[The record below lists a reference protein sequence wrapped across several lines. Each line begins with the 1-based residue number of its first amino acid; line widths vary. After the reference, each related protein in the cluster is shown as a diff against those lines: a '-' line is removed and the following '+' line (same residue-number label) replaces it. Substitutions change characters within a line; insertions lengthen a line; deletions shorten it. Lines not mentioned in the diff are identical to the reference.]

1 MLLLAGVFCVGLM
14 DALVKY
20 LSRDYHVLQLT
31 FFRFFFQL
39 TALILLSPAFNFFSN
54 LKTNQLKLNLVRA
67 LSLLA
72 ASVFFFLAISYI
84 PLAEANAITFVTPL
98 LMTVLSIPLHRARV
112 DARRWLA
119 VSVGF
124 AGALIIIRPGWGLV
138 HWVAF
143 LPFIVALNSALY
155 HLTTPILGQRE
166 NPLKTLYYTGLVG
179 SLLMAFALPWVWRR
193 PTLGGLAIM
202 AVASLLGLG
211 GHYLLIRAFNQAPTP
226 VLSPFLYSYLVW
238 AVAYDYILFKH
249 PPDLWLL
256 AGAAAII
263 GGGMYL
269 FYKEAKS
276 SELALAGVNGRTGLR
291 P

>member
-1 MLLLAGVFCVGLM
+1 M

-20 LSRDYHVLQLT
+20 LSHDYHVLQLT
-31 FFRFFFQL
+31 FFRFFFHL
-39 TALILLSPAFNFFSN
+39 TALILLSPAFNFFSY
-54 LKTNQLKLNLVRA
+54 LKTSQLKLNLVRA
-67 LSLLA
+67 LSLLT
-72 ASVFFFLAISYI
+72 ASVFFYLAVSYI
-84 PLAEANAITFVTPL
+84 PLAEANAITFVAPL
-98 LMTVLSIPLHRARV
+98 LMTVLSIPLHGARV

-138 HWVAF
+138 HWAAF
-143 LPFIVALNSALY
+143 LPLVVALNSALY
-155 HLTTPILGQRE
+155 HLTTPILGQRD

-179 SLLMAFALPWVWRR
+179 SVLMALALPWVWRR
-193 PTLGGLAIM
+193 PTMGHLAVM
-202 AVASLLGLG
+202 AVIGLLGLI
-211 GHYLLIRAFNQAPTP
+211 GHFLLISAFNRAPTP
-226 VLSPFLYSYLVW
+226 ALSPFLYSYLVW
-238 AVAYDYILFKH
+238 AVAYDYILFQH
-249 PPDLWLL
+249 SPDLWLL

-276 SELALAGVNGRTGLR
+276 SGLAPAGLNGRTGLR